1 MAKSTFFW
9 HFGRLL
15 WTGCTYWHYSI
26 KIFLGIFWHKS
37 RVPTR
42 GSWAPN
48 GPCRLK
54 NGSKSL
60 KKWPKLPNFQKNF
73 LWFWFF
79 LNVWVVDTLNLSQ
92 DISDKM
98 HNESGQ
104 FGVKPNLFFFAKS
117 NSKVN
122 FRKGKWLHPPLLKLW
137 WKYAA
142 LIRVDKHQK
151 KIQDRNECKPVN

>member
-60 KKWPKLPNFQKNF
+60 KKWPKLPNFQKYFCGSN
-73 LWFWFF
+73 FF
-79 LNVWVVDTLNLSQ
+79 LMYALWVLQTCPRTYLTRCAMNQDNLVSNPTYFFLQNLIQKSILGKGNDCTPHYLNC
-92 DISDKM
+92 DENM
-98 HNESGQ
+98 PH
-104 FGVKPNLFFFAKS
+104 
-117 NSKVN
+117 
-122 FRKGKWLHPPLLKLW
+122 
-137 WKYAA
+137 
-142 LIRVDKHQK
+142 
-151 KIQDRNECKPVN
+151 